1 MKRFFFLAVAATAM
15 LAACNKTEIVP
26 TGELQEISF
35 VAVNK
40 VATKVPVDGT
50 DFQTTDN
57 MAIAAYIVEGTT
69 ANDFF
74 KYTLFTHKEN
84 KIWSGVPARYWP
96 LTTSKINFLAV
107 TENGGN
113 IDNNNTTVEF
123 NPDKNYAS
131 AAIVTL
137 ANNAT
142 SNQNDLMFA
151 AGQGTHTQGA
161 AYTAVPMVFK
171 HALAWINFT
180 VKTSTPAV
188 DNVSQEGCT
197 IQVNSITLNTAVFDG
212 TLKLTNP
219 QFKTTGTV
227 ATANVDAKWTC
238 ADPASIKVP
247 NADGSGNATPV
258 VLDAD
263 AEPFGNGLL
272 VVPDGY
278 AGSFTINYTLTQ
290 EDGTANIYDY
300 TYNLPAGTW
309 EMAKKYVYNIN
320 ITLTEIEVTPSIT
333 DWVETSTSTDVELNG
348 KADTPANN

>member
-1 MKRFFFLAVAATAM
+1 MKKFFFLAVAATAM

-26 TGELQEISF
+26 TSDPQEISF
-35 VAVNK
+35 IAVNK

-74 KYTLFTHKEN
+74 KYTLFKHKEN

-151 AGQGTHTQGA
+151 AGQGIHTQGG
-161 AYTAVPMVFK
+161 AYNAVPMVFK
-171 HALAWINFT
+171 HALAWVNFT

-188 DNVSQEGCT
+188 DNATNKGCT

-212 TLKLTNP
+212 TLKLTNS
-219 QFKTTGTV
+219 QFNTTGTV
-227 ATANVDAKWTC
+227 ATDNVVAKWTC
-238 ADPASIKVP
+238 AAPASIKVP
-247 NADGSGNATPV
+247 NADGSGDATPV

-263 AEPFGNGLL
+263 AELFGNGLL

-290 EDGTANIYDY
+290 EDGTANTYDY
-300 TYNLPAGTW
+300 TYNLPTGKW
-309 EMAKKYVYNIN
+309 EMAKKYFYHIN
-320 ITLTEIEVTPSIT
+320 ITLTEIEVTPSIA
-333 DWVETSTSTDVELNG
+333 DWDDQGKPTPING
-348 KADTPANN
+348 YDKQ

>member
-26 TGELQEISF
+26 TSDPQEISL

-40 VATKVPVDGT
+40 VATKVPVDGAA
-50 DFQTTDN
+50 FQDYDN

-69 ANDFF
+69 PNDFF
-74 KYTLFTHKEN
+74 GYTFFERN
-84 KIWSGVPARYWP
+84 SNDYWSGKPARYWP

-113 IDNNNTTVEF
+113 VDNTEVEF
-123 NPDKNYAS
+123 NPDENYAS
-131 AAIVTL
+131 AATVTL
-137 ANNAT
+137 VGNAV
-142 SNQNDLMFA
+142 SDQNDLMFA
-151 AGQGTHTQGA
+151 AGQGTHTQGG
-161 AYTAVPMVFK
+161 AYNAVPMVFK
-171 HALAWINFT
+171 HALAWVNFT
-180 VKTSTPAV
+180 VKTTTPAV
-188 DNVSQEGCT
+188 DNATNKGCT

-219 QFKTTGTV
+219 QYNTTGAV
-227 ATANVDAKWTC
+227 ATDNVVAEWTC
-238 ADPASIKVP
+238 AAPASIKVP

-290 EDGTANIYDY
+290 EDGTANKYDY

-309 EMAKKYVYNIN
+309 EMAKKYFYNIN

-333 DWVETSTSTDVELNG
+333 DWVETSTSTNVDLNG
-348 KADTPANN
+348 SADTPANN

>member
-1 MKRFFFLAVAATAM
+1 MKKFFLLAVAATAM

-26 TGELQEISF
+26 TSDPQEISF

-40 VATKVPVDGT
+40 VATKVPVNGT

-171 HALAWINFT
+171 HALAWINFQVAT
-180 VKTSTPAV
+180 TTPAASG
-188 DNVSQEGCT
+188 NTGCT
-197 IQVNSITLNTAVFDG
+197 ITVNSITLNGAVYDG
-212 TLKLTNP
+212 TLTLTND
-219 QFKTTGTV
+219 QYEYT
-227 ATANVDAKWTC
+227 TANTTEGVIANWNYTT
-238 ADPASIKVP
+238 PSTPTEVLVP
-247 NADGSGNATPV
+247 NADGNDKAAAVT
-258 VLDAD
+258 LNDKLAL
-263 AEPFGNGLL
+263 FGNGLL
-272 VVPDGY
+272 VVPDAY
-278 AGSFTINYTLTQ
+278 ATSFTINYTLTQ
-290 EDGTANIYDY
+290 NGGTANTFDY
-300 TYNLPAGTW
+300 TYTLPEGKW
-309 EMAKKYVYNIN
+309 EMANKYFYNIN
-320 ITLTEIEVTPSIT
+320 ISLTEIEVTPSVTTWDDQGKPTPI
-333 DWVETSTSTDVELNG
+333 NG
-348 KADTPANN
+348 YDKQ

>member
-1 MKRFFFLAVAATAM
+1 MKKIFFIAAAVMAF
-15 LAACNKTEIVP
+15 AACNKTEIVP
-26 TGELQEISF
+26 TGDAQEISF

-50 DFQTTDN
+50 AFQNYDN
-57 MAIAAYIVEGTT
+57 MAIAAYIVEGTNP
-69 ANDFF
+69 NDFF
-74 KYTLFTHKEN
+74 CYTFFERNSNNL
-84 KIWSGVPARYWP
+84 WSGKPARYWP

-113 IDNNNTTVEF
+113 VDNTKVEF
-123 NPDKNYAS
+123 NPVENYAS
-131 AAIVTL
+131 AATVTL
-137 ANNAT
+137 AGNAV
-142 SNQNDLMFA
+142 SDQNDLMFA
-151 AGQGTHTQGA
+151 AGQGTHTQGG
-161 AYTAVPMVFK
+161 AYNAVPMVFK

-188 DNVSQEGCT
+188 DNATNKGCT

-219 QFKTTGTV
+219 QFNTTGTV

-238 ADPASIKVP
+238 AAPASIKVP
-247 NADGSGNATPV
+247 NAYGTADANAV
-258 VLDAD
+258 VLDSD
-263 AEPFGNGLL
+263 PESFGNGLL

-290 EDGTANIYDY
+290 EDGTANTYDY

-309 EMAKKYVYNIN
+309 EMAKKYFYNIN
-320 ITLTEIEVTPSIT
+320 ITLSEIEVTPSIT
-333 DWVETSTSTDVELNG
+333 DWVETGTTTDVELNG
-348 KADTPANN
+348 SADTPASI

>member
-1 MKRFFFLAVAATAM
+1 MKRFYFLAVAATCL
-15 LAACNKTEIVP
+15 LASCNKTEIVP
-26 TGELQEISF
+26 TGDAQEISL

-40 VATKVPVDGT
+40 VATKVPVDGAA
-50 DFQTTDN
+50 FQDYDN

-69 ANDFF
+69 PNDFF
-74 KYTLFTHKEN
+74 GYTFFERN
-84 KIWSGVPARYWP
+84 SNNFWSGKPARYWP

-113 IDNNNTTVEF
+113 VDNTEVEF
-123 NPDKNYAS
+123 NPDENYAS
-131 AAIVTL
+131 AATVTL
-137 ANNAT
+137 AGNAV
-142 SNQNDLMFA
+142 SDQNDLMFA
-151 AGQGTHTQGA
+151 AGQGTHTQGG
-161 AYTAVPMVFK
+161 AYNAVPMVFK
-171 HALAWINFT
+171 HALAWVNFT
-180 VKTSTPAV
+180 VKTTTPAV
-188 DNVSQEGCT
+188 DNATNKGCT

-219 QFKTTGTV
+219 QYNTTGAV
-227 ATANVDAKWTC
+227 ATDNVVAKWTC
-238 ADPASIKVP
+238 AAPASIKVP
-247 NADGSGNATPV
+247 NADGSDDATPV

-290 EDGTANIYDY
+290 EDGTANTYDY

-309 EMAKKYVYNIN
+309 EMAKKYFYNIN

-348 KADTPANN
+348 SADTPANN